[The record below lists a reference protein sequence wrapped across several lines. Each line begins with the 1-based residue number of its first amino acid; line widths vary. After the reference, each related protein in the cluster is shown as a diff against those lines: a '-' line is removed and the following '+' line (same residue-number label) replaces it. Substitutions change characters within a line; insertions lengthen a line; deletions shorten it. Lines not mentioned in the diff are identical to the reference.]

1 MQYCI
6 VAVCYG
12 SLWLVEYVTCE
23 DLHCRMYI
31 RLQIHEDSHTATY
44 THTYMH
50 AYVRAYRHA
59 CIGNRIFVGLWHAG
73 LVTGIRFDYFVG
85 RTGEPGKDPTASAAF
100 VMAG

>member
-1 MQYCI
+1 M
-6 VAVCYG
+6 
-12 SLWLVEYVTCE
+12 
-23 DLHCRMYI
+23 
-31 RLQIHEDSHTATY
+31 
-44 THTYMH
+44 HTY
-50 AYVRAYRHA
+50 VRTDMHA